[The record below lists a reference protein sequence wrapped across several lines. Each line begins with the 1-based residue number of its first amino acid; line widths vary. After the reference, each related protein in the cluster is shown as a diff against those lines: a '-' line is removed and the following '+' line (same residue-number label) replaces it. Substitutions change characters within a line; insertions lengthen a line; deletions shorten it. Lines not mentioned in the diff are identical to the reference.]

1 MNPHLEKA
9 REDYGKHNIDFQSL
23 LGWHLCHGVVLCWPD
38 AFSMGY
44 FSDSSDPL
52 TPCLRHHA
60 DTLFATYHAG
70 DMDASLSMFYDQF
83 DFIAFQRSFKGSDR
97 VRLIPMESLKSK
109 LK

>member
-1 MNPHLEKA
+1 VNQYLEKA

-44 FSDSSDPL
+44 FSSSSDPL
-52 TPCLRHHA
+52 TPCLLHHA

-70 DMDASLSMFYDQF
+70 DMDASLSMFHDQF

>member
-1 MNPHLEKA
+1 MNQYLEKA
-9 REDYGKHNIDFQSL
+9 REDYGKHNIDFQSF
-23 LGWHLCHGVVLCWPD
+23 LGWHLCHGFVLCWSD

-44 FSDSSDPL
+44 YCDSSDPL

-60 DTLFATYHAG
+60 DTLFVTYHAG
-70 DMDASLSMFYDQF
+70 DMDASLSMFHDQF

-97 VRLIPMESLKSK
+97 VRLLPIESLKSK

>member
-1 MNPHLEKA
+1 MNQYLKKA

-23 LGWHLCHGVVLCWPD
+23 LGWHLCHGFVLCWPD
-38 AFSMGY
+38 GFSMGY

-70 DMDASLSMFYDQF
+70 DMDASLSMFHDQF